1 VLAQE
6 IHFAHDQYRCRRL
19 YGLELARHSSH
30 ISSTLTLETLLSEI
44 GTAVSRFTREHGAD
58 DLHHFLLLL
67 ARRLEERGR
76 SDAVVQVL
84 HYVESGDMSPAT
96 DMLAYARQRRTV
108 VANEGTR
115 THAQTL

>member
-1 VLAQE
+1 MLAQE

-30 ISSTLTLETLLSEI
+30 ISSTLTLQTLLDEI

-76 SDAVVQVL
+76 SDAVEQVL
-84 HYVESGDMSPAT
+84 QYVESGDLNPAT
-96 DMLAYARQRRTV
+96 DMLSYAKRRRTA
-108 VANEGTR
+108 VAHGGTR
-115 THAQTL
+115 TLSQTL